1 MEFISVDFLIRNRF
15 EKGRVGYVFND
26 DTIQIIVEE
35 KSEIRNL
42 WEVVFGFLGKM
53 DPQYVEISTV
63 EQFKKFISI
72 WSEEYANK
80 FN

>member
-1 MEFISVDFLIRNRF
+1 MEFISEDFLIRNHF
-15 EKGRVGYVFND
+15 EKARVGYLFHD
-26 DTIQIIVEE
+26 DIIQIIVEE
-35 KSEIRNL
+35 KNEIRNL

-53 DPQYVEISTV
+53 NPQYVEISTI

-72 WSEEYANK
+72 WSDEYANK